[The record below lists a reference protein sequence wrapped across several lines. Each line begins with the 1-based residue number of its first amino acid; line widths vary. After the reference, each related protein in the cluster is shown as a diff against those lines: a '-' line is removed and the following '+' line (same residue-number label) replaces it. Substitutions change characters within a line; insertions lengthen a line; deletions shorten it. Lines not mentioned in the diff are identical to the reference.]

1 MDGRP
6 GDRGANPLGDLEGT
20 VRTRPG
26 FEKFEPGALLA
37 DTKTGVTLG
46 FGHHSAWKRCALV
59 TDVDWITKAF
69 HAFAWMA
76 PGEVKTFE
84 LGRLDEAKEWAAG

>member
-1 MDGRP
+1 M
-6 GDRGANPLGDLEGT
+6 
-20 VRTRPG
+20 
-26 FEKFEPGALLA
+26 
-37 DTKTGVTLG
+37 
-46 FGHHSAWKRCALV
+46 V